1 MAKAL
6 GALVIGAGCAGI
18 YYLYTQTQQQ
28 PEQVAYV
35 PVSQPARTKPKMDY
49 APLLSWGLGQV
60 TKHLQ
65 NNKQP
70 HWETTVNRNKTKP
83 TTTAQTPI
91 RNLPKAGAG
100 TIASKTPAT
109 GDLRGRLRQMIG
121 HLEAPHGYD
130 MMYGGSKIRPPKP
143 ITQMTVGELLNY
155 QDRSVRAGSRS
166 SAAGRYQIIRKT
178 LRAQVAQGTVSL
190 NDRFDVATQ
199 DRLANSLMEGRG
211 ISRYESG
218 EISLEK
224 FAQEL
229 SREWASLPA
238 ITKDKR
244 GRGANGQSYYAGDG
258 LNKSLTSIRSVLDT
272 ITGARG

>member
-70 HWETTVNRNKTKP
+70 HWGTTVNRNKSKPSTTGYKP
-83 TTTAQTPI
+83 T
-91 RNLPKAGAG
+91 PK
-100 TIASKTPAT
+100 PPQAT
-109 GDLRGRLRQMIG
+109 GGASHPPSVGGLEGRLMQMIG
-121 HLEAPHGYD
+121 HLEAPKGYD
-130 MMYGGSKIRPPKP
+130 MMYGGSKIQPPKP
-143 ITQMTVGELLNY
+143 LTQMTVREVLAY
-155 QDRSVRAGSRS
+155 QDRSVEAGSKS
-166 SAAGRYQIIRKT
+166 SAAGRYQIIRGT
-178 LRAQVAQGTVSL
+178 LRAQVRKGAVSM
-190 NDRFDVATQ
+190 NDRFSVATQ
-199 DRLANSLMEGRG
+199 DRLALSLMEGRG
-211 ISRYESG
+211 LSRYKTG
-218 EISLEK
+218 KMSLSD

-238 ITKDKR
+238 ITEDLR
-244 GRGANGQSYYAGDG
+244 GRRAEGQSYYAGDG
-258 LNKSLTSIRSVLDT
+258 LNKSLTSIRNVLDT
-272 ITGARG
+272 ITGGMG